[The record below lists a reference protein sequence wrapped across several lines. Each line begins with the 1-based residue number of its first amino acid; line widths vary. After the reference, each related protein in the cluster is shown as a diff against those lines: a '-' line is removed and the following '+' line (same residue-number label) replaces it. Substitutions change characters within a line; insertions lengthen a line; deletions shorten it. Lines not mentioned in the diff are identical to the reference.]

1 MYNNSNFWSGI
12 SNDNP
17 KCKYYNLITSWHLN
31 ILNLIIRR
39 EFGRVADSFQLIFCI
54 HDYSVKNPWSTS
66 KILCSS
72 VTCVPC
78 ASPLTDYNMLQ
89 VINQGLKK
97 RKKKKKK
104 EKVNV
109 CTLLGVPSHQT
120 VLGAIIVLVEKD

>member
-1 MYNNSNFWSGI
+1 MTDF
-12 SNDNP
+12 
-17 KCKYYNLITSWHLN
+17 
-31 ILNLIIRR
+31 
-39 EFGRVADSFQLIFCI
+39 
-54 HDYSVKNPWSTS
+54 KNP
-66 KILCSS
+66 LLS

-120 VLGAIIVLVEKD
+120 VLGAIIVLVGKD